1 MSKKK
6 FVRVSSIDYTLYL
19 TILQILHSKRGQRDP
34 IISRTE
40 ILEKSGL
47 TPTQLSRKVLN
58 VYLTKEN

>member
-47 TPTQLSRKVLN
+47 TPTQLARKVLN